1 MQLSFISRLKELNA
15 YLAEFSCDT
24 AGQATTPLPADEV
37 MDIIY
42 HSIPTMWKN
51 KMIEQVFN
59 YADSTVKE
67 MTDFFEHSVENLEP
81 KEDKNKSSAAV
92 KKNPT

>member
-1 MQLSFISRLKELNA
+1 
-15 YLAEFSCDT
+15 
-24 AGQATTPLPADEV
+24 
-37 MDIIY
+37 
-42 HSIPTMWKN
+42 MWKN

-67 MTDFFEHSVENLEP
+67 MTDFFEHSVKNLEP

-92 KKNPT
+92 KKTQHEKPHEEQTRRLQRKCHRGQ